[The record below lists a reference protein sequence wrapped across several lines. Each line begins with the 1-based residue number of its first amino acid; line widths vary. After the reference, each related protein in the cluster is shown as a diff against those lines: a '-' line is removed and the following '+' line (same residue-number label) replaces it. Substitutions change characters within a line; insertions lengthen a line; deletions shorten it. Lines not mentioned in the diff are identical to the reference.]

1 MDTDVN
7 ENEVHLPTSNASQT
21 YVIIWL
27 KPDKLI
33 DRVTMDYYFT
43 EIRKVSFNYPNAS
56 IKTIDNHP
64 TDPVQFTKLFY
75 GAQQATIRK
84 PLTWTSMAFSPD
96 HSMGLIWDEFS
107 TVKVIDVS
115 TWTEIHTI
123 TP

>member
-21 YVIIWL
+21 YVIFWL

-33 DRVTMDYYFT
+33 DRVTMDSYST

-75 GAQQATIRK
+75 GAQ
-84 PLTWTSMAFSPD
+84 
-96 HSMGLIWDEFS
+96 
-107 TVKVIDVS
+107 
-115 TWTEIHTI
+115 
-123 TP
+123 